1 MFPMKETLQIEE
13 HGALGDGRAVLLC
26 SDRDKKTLEALVANG
41 GRVVGWVDGRYRVL
55 MTRGR

>member
-1 MFPMKETLQIEE
+1 MKETLQIGE

-26 SDRDKKTLEALVANG
+26 SDRDEKALETLVANG

-55 MTRGR
+55 MGERHG

>member
-1 MFPMKETLQIEE
+1 MKETLQIEE

-26 SDRDKKTLEALVANG
+26 SDRDKRALEALVANG

-55 MTRGR
+55 MTRGRE